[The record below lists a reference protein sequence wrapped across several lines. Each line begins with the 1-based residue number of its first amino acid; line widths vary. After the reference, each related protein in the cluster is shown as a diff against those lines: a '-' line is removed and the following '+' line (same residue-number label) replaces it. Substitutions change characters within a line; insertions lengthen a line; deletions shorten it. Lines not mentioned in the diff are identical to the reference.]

1 MESIR
6 KACAQDASRLA
17 EILIFAKRAAYRPV
31 FHNDKVS
38 FGEMQVLPL
47 AQDFLEKPDLLEP
60 VWVWD
65 DEFVK
70 GLIHVEKGEVM
81 ELYIDP
87 FFQGQGIGGKLLD
100 FAVEEL
106 DARFLWVLEKN
117 RRAIDFYE
125 RHGFQPS
132 GERQPEPGTEEYI
145 IRMDRSV
152 L

>member
-1 MESIR
+1 MDGIR
-6 KACAQDASRLA
+6 KARARDASRLA
-17 EILIFAKRAAYRPV
+17 EILIFAKRAAYRPI

-47 AQDFLEKPDLLEP
+47 AQDFLKKPALLEP

-70 GLIHVEKGEVM
+70 GLVHVEDGEVM
-81 ELYIDP
+81 ELYVDP

-100 FAVEEL
+100 FAVGEL

-132 GERQPEPGTEEYI
+132 GERRPEPGTEEYI
-145 IRMDRSV
+145 VRMDRNV